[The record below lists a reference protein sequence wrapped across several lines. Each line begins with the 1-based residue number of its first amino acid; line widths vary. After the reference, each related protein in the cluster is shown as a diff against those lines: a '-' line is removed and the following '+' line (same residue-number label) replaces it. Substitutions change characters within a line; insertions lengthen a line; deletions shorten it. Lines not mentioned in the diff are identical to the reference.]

1 MSIRIQV
8 RNKVAVNLT
17 PEEVIVCGNSGYEV
31 EFSFD
36 EEWAS
41 EAVKTARFV
50 YRKGGQNYF
59 DDVVFTGTTVE
70 APVLSGINN
79 VLVGVYAGDLITTTP
94 AVVEC
99 DKSILCGSGTHKE
112 PTPDVYNQLI
122 ELINAVG
129 VGGGGAAG
137 FSPVANVSQ
146 TATGAVITITDKTG
160 TTSATIVN
168 GKDGAKGDTGA
179 TGAAGKNGVSATHS
193 WNGTTL
199 TITSASGTS
208 SADLKGAKGEPG
220 ADGQPGLAGKSAYQY
235 ALDGGYTGTEEEF
248 ARKLASESSAIHI
261 GSEPPEDENVTV
273 WIDTDEEPEASGI
286 DVTAEVGQTIIV
298 KAVDENGKPTE
309 WESADY
315 QPRTHWV
322 ESEHKVLLDT
332 TVTTSQNMA
341 ALQQKIELQEGQTCI
356 VTFGGQQYSCTCR
369 YLAYMGFL
377 GLAIGN
383 TYPID
388 GNNTGEPFVVMYVP
402 LMNVIYVVIMLPD
415 GEHSIKVEGEVKS
428 YHTIPSAFLPKP
440 CWMIEFDLD
449 NPSTDVTRIELDK
462 AIDNG
467 EMIALRGRR
476 YVNATVIMYYFEYRS
491 QSGECAFCDGYGR
504 NRITLTPN
512 ASGGYDMTEG
522 TT

>member
-1 MSIRIQV
+1 M
-8 RNKVAVNLT
+8 A
-17 PEEVIVCGNSGYEV
+17 Y
-31 EFSFD
+31 
-36 EEWAS
+36 
-41 EAVKTARFV
+41 
-50 YRKGGQNYF
+50 
-59 DDVVFTGTTVE
+59 
-70 APVLSGINN
+70 
-79 VLVGVYAGDLITTTP
+79 
-94 AVVEC
+94 
-99 DKSILCGSGTHKE
+99 E
-112 PTPDVYNQLI
+112 PTVWVDGETPVNAENLNKLEQGVAEI
-122 ELINAVG
+122 HTAKENGEL
-129 VGGGGAAG
+129 
-137 FSPVANVSQ
+137 
-146 TATGAVITITDKTG
+146 DG
-160 TTSATIVN
+160 T
-168 GKDGAKGDTGA
+168 
-179 TGAAGKNGVSATHS
+179 
-193 WNGTTL
+193 
-199 TITSASGTS
+199 
-208 SADLKGAKGEPG
+208 P
-220 ADGQPGLAGKSAYQY
+220 GKSAYQY
-235 ALDGGYTGTEEEF
+235 ALDGGYTGTEADF

-273 WIDTDEEPEASGI
+273 WIDTDEEPEASGG
-286 DVTAEVGQTIIV
+286 AQ
-298 KAVDENGKPTE
+298 
-309 WESADY
+309 ADWNANEGE
-315 QPRTHWV
+315 PGHVLNRTHWV

-332 TVTTSQNMA
+332 TVTTSQSMA

-377 GLAIGN
+377 VLAIGN

-388 GNNTGEPFVVMYVP
+388 GNNTGEPFMVMYAP

-476 YVNATVIMYYFEYRS
+476 YVNATVIMYYFEYRD